1 MADIPPPPPPRG
13 DISQQTPP
21 SKPPRSRTGVIIAIA
36 IVGFIAVVS
45 IIDAVSGS
53 DDGSS
58 SRDEGTADTSDCLQ
72 PAGAWLDTLQS
83 AFYKEYRGAAITSS
97 AYVETVTSEGT
108 AYYVAVNVDRVAR
121 TAVFG
126 TSDPP
131 LQSDPGL
138 IAGANSTATQLSDL
152 GIDIPE
158 DSSAGALLLD
168 DAGTSAAE
176 SCL

>member
-1 MADIPPPPPPRG
+1 M
-13 DISQQTPP
+13 
-21 SKPPRSRTGVIIAIA
+21 
-36 IVGFIAVVS
+36 
-45 IIDAVSGS
+45 
-53 DDGSS
+53 
-58 SRDEGTADTSDCLQ
+58 
-72 PAGAWLDTLQS
+72 
-83 AFYKEYRGAAITSS
+83 
-97 AYVETVTSEGT
+97 
-108 AYYVAVNVDRVAR
+108 AVNVDGVAA

-138 IAGANSTATQLSDL
+138 IAAANSTATQLSDL

-158 DSSAGALLLD
+158 DASAGGLALD